1 MDDAWQLATAPEV
14 GERLAAY
21 AAREEARLTPA
32 ALEALAVV
40 AYRQPCTRGEVERV
54 RGVDS
59 DYVLRSLLHRRLV
72 AEMGRRDTPGRPILY
87 GTTFTFLERFGLT
100 SLDDLP
106 PSRARPPPEGADR
119 AETAP
124 LRRSRS
130 RSMPAERIQKLLARA
145 ASRRAAAPRCSSAP
159 DASRSTAG
167 RPARPA
173 ADPEADSRSTAS
185 RSAASATVHYAVHK
199 PIGLVSS
206 AHDERG
212 RARSSA

>member
-1 MDDAWQLATAPEV
+1 VTADDDLGAFFEALLFIAERPMSTAELAELAGVPRSQAEAELAALAEQLADDRRGLRVQRLDDAWQLATAPEV

-40 AYRQPCTRGEVERV
+40 AYRQPCTRAEVERV

-106 PSRARPPPEGADR
+106 PIEEGD
-119 AETAP
+119 AP
-124 LRRSRS
+124 TL
-130 RSMPAERIQKLLARA
+130 
-145 ASRRAAAPRCSSAP
+145 
-159 DASRSTAG
+159 
-167 RPARPA
+167 PA
-173 ADPEADSRSTAS
+173 AREEAPVDA
-185 RSAASATVHYAVHK
+185 
-199 PIGLVSS
+199 G
-206 AHDERG
+206 
-212 RARSSA
+212 